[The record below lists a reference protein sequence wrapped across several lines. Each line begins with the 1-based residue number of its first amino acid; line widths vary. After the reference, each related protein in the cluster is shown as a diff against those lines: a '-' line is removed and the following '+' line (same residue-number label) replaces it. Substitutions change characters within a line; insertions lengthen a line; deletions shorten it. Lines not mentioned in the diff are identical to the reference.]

1 MANILAID
9 DESSC
14 LEIINFILIAQEHKV
29 FNATNGEDAIKF
41 LKNNEHT
48 IDLILLDMMM
58 PAMNGLETFKQIRT
72 IEHAKFIPI
81 IFQTGASDYIQ
92 FNEISDQHNI
102 DLVIKKPYKRAD
114 LINIINVALTSKEIE
129 EIA

>member
-1 MANILAID
+1 MANILAVD

-14 LEIINFILIAQEHKV
+14 LEIINFILTTQEHKV
-29 FNATNGEDAIKF
+29 FNATNGEEAVSF
-41 LKNNEHT
+41 LKKNEYQ
-48 IDLILLDMMM
+48 INLILLDMMM

-72 IEHAKFIPI
+72 IESAKLIPI

-114 LINIINVALTSKEIE
+114 LINIINLALASKETE

>member
-1 MANILAID
+1 MANILAVD

-14 LEIINFILIAQEHKV
+14 LEIINFILTAQDHKV

-41 LKNNEHT
+41 LEKKEPE

-58 PAMNGLETFKQIRT
+58 PSMNGLETFKQIRT
-72 IEHAKFIPI
+72 IESAKLIPI
-81 IFQTGASDYIQ
+81 VFQTGASDYISFSQ
-92 FNEISDQHNI
+92 ISGQHNL

-114 LINIINVALTSKEIE
+114 LINIINLALASKAIE
-129 EIA
+129 EMA

>member
-14 LEIINFILIAQEHKV
+14 LEIINFILTAQEHKV

-58 PAMNGLETFKQIRT
+58 PAMNGLETFKQIRI
-72 IEHAKFIPI
+72 IEYAKFIPI

-102 DLVIKKPYKRAD
+102 NPVIKKPYKRTE
-114 LINIINVALTSKEIE
+114 LINIINVTLASKEI
-129 EIA
+129 

>member
-1 MANILAID
+1 MANILAVD

-14 LEIINFILIAQEHKV
+14 LEIINFILTAQEHKV
-29 FNATNGEDAIKF
+29 FNATNGEDAINF
-41 LKNNEHT
+41 LKKNENI

-58 PAMNGLETFKQIRT
+58 PAMNGLETFKQIRM
-72 IEHAKFIPI
+72 IESAKLIPI

-92 FNEISDQHNI
+92 FNEISNQHDI

-114 LINIINVALTSKEIE
+114 LINIINLSLASKKAE
-129 EIA
+129 EMS